1 MYLYIHMYVYIYYM
15 YEGVESVVVQ
25 PPMSDIMDPCHAIHV
40 GMSVGVH
47 TGCFLKYSSFTLN
60 IVIFLQDLTNMP
72 FDNQG
77 NAARYFA
84 T

>member
-25 PPMSDIMDPCHAIHV
+25 PPMSDIMDPCHATHV

-47 TGCFLKYSSFTLN
+47 TGCFF
-60 IVIFLQDLTNMP
+60 
-72 FDNQG
+72 
-77 NAARYFA
+77 
-84 T
+84 

>member
-40 GMSVGVH
+40 GMSVRVH
-47 TGCFLKYSSFTLN
+47 TGW
-60 IVIFLQDLTNMP
+60 
-72 FDNQG
+72 
-77 NAARYFA
+77 YFSTRSDQYA
-84 T
+84 L